1 MTRSL
6 RWLAAGLAVCGC
18 SGGGSPVTKV
28 AGTVTLDHKP
38 LAGADVLFWPK
49 DDLTL
54 GAGMG
59 TTGPDGRFAVVPDPR
74 HGIPMKP
81 GRYVVVVSKSAGP
94 PGVAADDVAAPSGGA
109 PGARGLVP
117 EVYGSKESSPLV
129 VEVKAGDNDFPLAL
143 ESRPIRVR

>member
-6 RWLAAGLAVCGC
+6 RWLVVALAACGC
-18 SGGGSPVTKV
+18 SGGGSPVTTV
-28 AGTVTLDHKP
+28 AGTVTLDNKP

-49 DDLTL
+49 DDLAL

-74 HGIPMKP
+74 HGVPMKP
-81 GRYVVVVSKSAGP
+81 GRYVAVVSKTVGP
-94 PGVAADDVAAPSGGA
+94 PGATAEDVAAPAGGG
-109 PGARGLVP
+109 PEARSLIP
-117 EVYGSKESSPLV
+117 EMYGSKESSPLV

-143 ESRPIRVR
+143 ESRLKR